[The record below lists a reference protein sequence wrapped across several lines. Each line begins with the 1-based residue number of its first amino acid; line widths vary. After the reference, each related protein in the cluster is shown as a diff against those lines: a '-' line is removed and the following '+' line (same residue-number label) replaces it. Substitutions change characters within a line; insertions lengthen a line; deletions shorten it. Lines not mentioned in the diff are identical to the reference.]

1 MREKEGKC
9 LPVAGNVTVLP
20 VHELEGHR
28 ASLRRE
34 GALETV
40 DVSGQVGGL
49 DARLPRQH
57 HLEMVVYIDV
67 SMHDVRSRRIR
78 LFWLDPD

>member
-57 HLEMVVYIDV
+57 HLDMVVYIDV
-67 SMHDVRSRRIR
+67 SMQGILTYPVAKI
-78 LFWLDPD
+78 WAC